1 MERGCY
7 YCCQSRREATKS
19 FFVAKI
25 PRGGLE
31 GVSISQLY
39 LSSNEVRKKLGY
51 YRGVCGNCGMTTTIE
66 AASLPAAIPVVED
79 KVLITVCLVPVDNM
93 AQNFVR
99 YDTIRYE
106 MLF

>member
-1 MERGCY
+1 MLLLLPVTTWSYEVVLRGENT
-7 YCCQSRREATKS
+7 Q
-19 FFVAKI
+19 
-25 PRGGLE
+25 GGLE